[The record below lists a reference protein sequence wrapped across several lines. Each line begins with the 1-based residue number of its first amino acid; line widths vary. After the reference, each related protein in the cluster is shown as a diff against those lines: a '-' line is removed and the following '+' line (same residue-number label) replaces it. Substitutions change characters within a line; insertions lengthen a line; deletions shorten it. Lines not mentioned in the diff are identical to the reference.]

1 MICVCTF
8 NQQYFLNTDKQI
20 RNNWKINNLSL
31 KDSKM
36 DISSKGDAISGPLWS
51 VNSIGNAHRIW
62 VICIGSQEVLFMIIC
77 ISYTVLSASEVAFS
91 ILVVDGP
98 SLELTFEWVSL
109 KILAY
114 MKLERAKK
122 FEMDHSSW
130 KVFNEVQGLF
140 QSRSIKSKRTNG
152 PYDGMS
158 LFIKILSLKSSSV
171 AISDSLSLHVVR
183 NKIKFC
189 HLIPIFWASEWPFL
203 VVSSPYLWYELYLVL
218 KWY

>member
-1 MICVCTF
+1 
-8 NQQYFLNTDKQI
+8 
-20 RNNWKINNLSL
+20 
-31 KDSKM
+31 M

-62 VICIGSQEVLFMIIC
+62 LICIGPQEVLDMIIC
-77 ISYTVLSASEVAFS
+77 LSYTVLSASEVAFS

-98 SLELTFEWVSL
+98 SLELEWVSL

-171 AISDSLSLHVVR
+171 AISDSLSLHVAR

-189 HLIPIFWASEWPFL
+189 HLIPSFWASEWPFL

>member
-130 KVFNEVQGLF
+130 KVSNKVCKVYCRVEA
-140 QSRSIKSKRTNG
+140 SKPREQMAIWWDVIVHKNT
-152 PYDGMS
+152 
-158 LFIKILSLKSSSV
+158 LIKIIRCSYQ
-171 AISDSLSLHVVR
+171 
-183 NKIKFC
+183 
-189 HLIPIFWASEWPFL
+189 W
-203 VVSSPYLWYELYLVL
+203 
-218 KWY
+218 

>member
-77 ISYTVLSASEVAFS
+77 ISYTVLSASEVALS

-114 MKLERAKK
+114 IKLERAKK
-122 FEMDHSSW
+122 F
-130 KVFNEVQGLF
+130 
-140 QSRSIKSKRTNG
+140 RSIKSKRTNG

-189 HLIPIFWASEWPFL
+189 RLIPIFWASEWPFL
-203 VVSSPYLWYELYLVL
+203 VVGLYLWYELYLVL